1 MFILSHG
8 DLVAISKMNVAL
20 GTGGRVSWQSVEKW
34 VRKTSIIA
42 MFLPREE
49 KEIGGGIGLKRT
61 MLEIIAHIN
70 NS

>member
-1 MFILSHG
+1 MFILSHR

-42 MFLPREE
+42 MFLLGNRKRESAE
-49 KEIGGGIGLKRT
+49 VG
-61 MLEIIAHIN
+61 
-70 NS
+70 

>member
-1 MFILSHG
+1 MESVVAQKKRKERKEGSCVFILSHG

-42 MFLPREE
+42 MFLR
-49 KEIGGGIGLKRT
+49 GKRKR
-61 MLEIIAHIN
+61 
-70 NS
+70 

>member
-1 MFILSHG
+1 
-8 DLVAISKMNVAL
+8 
-20 GTGGRVSWQSVEKW
+20 VEKW

>member
-1 MFILSHG
+1 VFILSHR

-42 MFLPREE
+42 MFLLGKRKRESAE
-49 KEIGGGIGLKRT
+49 VG
-61 MLEIIAHIN
+61 
-70 NS
+70 